1 MKRLLGYPLVAA
13 LAIGLNMAAYAKPD
27 KHHDPPKPH
36 TAPEFDAAL
45 AIGGL
50 ALAGGSI
57 AVLRACRRS

>member
-13 LAIGLNMAAYAKPD
+13 LAIGLNMAAYAKPHKD
-27 KHHDPPKPH
+27 HDPPKPH

-50 ALAGGSI
+50 ALVGGSI